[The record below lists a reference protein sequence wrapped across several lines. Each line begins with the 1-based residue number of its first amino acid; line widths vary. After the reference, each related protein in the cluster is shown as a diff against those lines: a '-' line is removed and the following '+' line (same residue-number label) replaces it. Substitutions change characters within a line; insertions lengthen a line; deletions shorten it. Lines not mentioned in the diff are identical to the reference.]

1 MDKLVED
8 IRKKFKNG
16 RLRTNKNKTILE
28 IESISDEKKIQ
39 KMPQPP
45 TVSEAKKALLL
56 NNDLKDTFRNARID
70 AMNNI
75 ETKERAF
82 EPVTKGLADVVKALK
97 QSDVDIKRMAIEPVI
112 NRLNDIKRKSSLL
125 SESTFRPA
133 LTSSP
138 NNDEKPLIEL
148 DADVKKT
155 SHRML
160 NLSANEDI
168 EPDEVTLNDS
178 NRDTTMLKIVENQKQ
193 NTSVGSRGIGVIAR
207 DYILHPDRQ
216 FGIYPGD
223 KDTLHIGNKKVVING
238 NDIIIDDLTYK
249 GSHGLWK
256 LLTKVKEYPEEN
268 EYTNEDLVD
277 YKNILIQTCSMLQN
291 NNPSTKYPKA
301 STNKKWTHI
310 VGKVWSEYKT
320 KGKGL
325 IEYNGKPVSLDLY
338 NSKDLLKRL
347 SLILGEEAAG
357 NNNTH
362 NEKLAVLNSLFEILE
377 KSIDKPETIQG
388 LMILTKTFSE
398 KIDGK
403 GVFNYLLNN
412 LNNYTPGYELDK
424 TLARGDV
431 LDEHDIFYRTHK
443 DVNADKVT
451 NTIIQNRWE
460 NLDAKKRMFGIG
472 LRRDVF

>member
-1 MDKLVED
+1 M
-8 IRKKFKNG
+8 
-16 RLRTNKNKTILE
+16 
-28 IESISDEKKIQ
+28 
-39 KMPQPP
+39 
-45 TVSEAKKALLL
+45 VS
-56 NNDLKDTFRNARID
+56 T
-70 AMNNI
+70 
-75 ETKERAF
+75 
-82 EPVTKGLADVVKALK
+82 
-97 QSDVDIKRMAIEPVI
+97 
-112 NRLNDIKRKSSLL
+112 
-125 SESTFRPA
+125 PA
-133 LTSSP
+133 T
-138 NNDEKPLIEL
+138 
-148 DADVKKT
+148 
-155 SHRML
+155 
-160 NLSANEDI
+160 
-168 EPDEVTLNDS
+168 
-178 NRDTTMLKIVENQKQ
+178 
-193 NTSVGSRGIGVIAR
+193 
-207 DYILHPDRQ
+207 
-216 FGIYPGD
+216 

-268 EYTNEDLVD
+268 EYTNEDLVN

-310 VGKVWSEYKT
+310 VGKVCSEYKT

-431 LDEHDIFYRTHK
+431 LDEHYIFYRTHK